1 MASSITYEDALN
13 TLDSMFGD
21 PWNQNHLDAVLRH
34 FQGHMENTVEAVLNH
49 GNGAPEE
56 LLARLKSSS
65 SNKNDYNRNNN
76 TNQSSADTSMD
87 AEIARKLS
95 AQLQQQ
101 DQEHQDSLPSLSS
114 LHPNT
119 NRAAAAVAS
128 KMPSSSSYPAASAQ
142 STQQSLKNNGKKWIG
157 TPTDLL
163 PDFLRLP
170 GMSTSHVSD
179 TRTSVNGGNI
189 MDASSDIASDEA
201 LARMLQDTLFTEEL
215 ANNPEFAHLAGSGI
229 GRGPGGVNAS
239 RFGGVGFMPP
249 KTNAARNRGNGAN
262 GGSMNEGPNIVEK
275 ISEMGENA
283 KKKLSL
289 FAAQWNTKMKN
300 KNENSSETYERR
312 GLLDDSPNTDED
324 GRNVEMKSMGLDWG
338 GSRSQVGKKDD

>member
-21 PWNQNHLDAVLRH
+21 PWNQEHLDAVLRH

-65 SNKNDYNRNNN
+65 STNNDYNRDNN

-101 DQEHQDSLPSLSS
+101 DQGHEDALPSLSS
-114 LHPNT
+114 LHPNSKS
-119 NRAAAAVAS
+119 AAVAVAS
-128 KMPSSSSYPAASAQ
+128 RNPSSSSYPAAMSR
-142 STQQSLKNNGKKWIG
+142 STQKSLKKNGKKWMG
-157 TPTDLL
+157 TPTDLP

-170 GMSTSHVSD
+170 GMPTSHVSD
-179 TRTSVNGGNI
+179 TRTGANGGNI
-189 MDASSDIASDEA
+189 MNANSDIASDEA

-229 GRGPGGVNAS
+229 GRGNGGVKVS
-239 RFGGVGFMPP
+239 KFGGVGFVPP
-249 KTNAARNRGNGAN
+249 KTNSARRGNGAN
-262 GGSMNEGPNIVEK
+262 GGNMNEGPNIVEK
-275 ISEMGENA
+275 ISGS
-283 KKKLSL
+283 SL
-289 FAAQWNTKMKN
+289 LHFCIHWQA
-300 KNENSSETYERR
+300 TY
-312 GLLDDSPNTDED
+312 TYT
-324 GRNVEMKSMGLDWG
+324 
-338 GSRSQVGKKDD
+338 